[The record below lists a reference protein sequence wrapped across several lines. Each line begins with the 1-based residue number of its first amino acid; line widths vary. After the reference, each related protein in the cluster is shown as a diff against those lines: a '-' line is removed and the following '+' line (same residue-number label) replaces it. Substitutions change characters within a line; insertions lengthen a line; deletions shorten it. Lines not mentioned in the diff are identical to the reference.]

1 MQVFIDSDVLVDFL
15 RRNPDDL
22 RASDRLPNGNE
33 VQHPLEPYGL
43 LQS

>member
-22 RASDRLPNGNE
+22 RDLDRLPNGNE